1 MIDKELTFQQWEKID
16 IDTIDFKHTEEELES
31 RLIEQLSELS
41 LLEKDRENIGNPET
55 LGTTVLSIVW
65 EQFINQIGVV
75 AGEDFIR
82 ENRGLTL
89 DLRDSAHIQTTEN
102 FTNKKFATHND
113 KIDYQQRYNDW
124 QSNFQRDEK
133 GEVVNHKTRSGKEEA
148 TLVSGA
154 RKPFDQG
161 RPVGSVEHR
170 TDMDHTISGA
180 EIIRD
185 PAANAHMDK
194 KEQIAF
200 ANSDKN
206 LNEMN
211 AGHNRSKGDKTMT
224 EWLDNPNRKGQKPK
238 EIFDITEE
246 QDRAYR
252 EKDAAA
258 REEYEK
264 CKNKGEQHSIE
275 TGKQSQK
282 EEFFRIGG
290 AALRAVIMGL
300 LAELIKKIVTK
311 LVAWFRSGNRVLKTF
326 IESIKNAIKAFV
338 DDLKKHL
345 KNAGNTLLTTIA
357 TAIIGPIVGVIKKA
371 WVFLKQGYS
380 SVKEAIQFLRDP
392 QNANMPFSI
401 KLLNVGK
408 IVVVGLTAGG
418 SLLLGEAIEKSL
430 TAIPIFAV
438 QIPGIGSLANMLGL
452 FLSSVAC
459 GLVGAFALNKID
471 EIISEKLIKYNTLL
485 VSDKRSEIIESQNR
499 LNKVSLESLKK
510 TILDTVN
517 TIDSRHDM
525 AIQKLIELNDKFNS
539 GSLKMND

>member
-1 MIDKELTFQQWEKID
+1 MIDNELTFQQWEETD
-16 IDTIDFKHTEEELES
+16 IDNMDFKHTEEELES

-55 LGTTVLSIVW
+55 LGTTVLNIVW

-102 FTNKKFATHND
+102 FINKKFATHND

-185 PAANAHMDK
+185 PVANAHMDK

-211 AGHNRSKGDKTMT
+211 AGHNRSKGDKPMT
-224 EWLDNPNRKGQKPK
+224 EWLDNPNKKGQKPMK
-238 EIFDITEE
+238 F
-246 QDRAYR
+246 
-252 EKDAAA
+252 
-258 REEYEK
+258 
-264 CKNKGEQHSIE
+264 
-275 TGKQSQK
+275 
-282 EEFFRIGG
+282 
-290 AALRAVIMGL
+290 
-300 LAELIKKIVTK
+300 LI
-311 LVAWFRSGNRVLKTF
+311 L
-326 IESIKNAIKAFV
+326 
-338 DDLKKHL
+338 L
-345 KNAGNTLLTTIA
+345 KNR
-357 TAIIGPIVGVIKKA
+357 IGPIEKKMRQ
-371 WVFLKQGYS
+371 L
-380 SVKEAIQFLRDP
+380 
-392 QNANMPFSI
+392 
-401 KLLNVGK
+401 
-408 IVVVGLTAGG
+408 
-418 SLLLGEAIEKSL
+418 EKSMKN
-430 TAIPIFAV
+430 ARIRV
-438 QIPGIGSLANMLGL
+438 N
-452 FLSSVAC
+452 
-459 GLVGAFALNKID
+459 N
-471 EIISEKLIKYNTLL
+471 
-485 VSDKRSEIIESQNR
+485 
-499 LNKVSLESLKK
+499 
-510 TILDTVN
+510 IL
-517 TIDSRHDM
+517 
-525 AIQKLIELNDKFNS
+525 
-539 GSLKMND
+539 

>member
-41 LLEKDRENIGNPET
+41 LLERDRENIGNPET
-55 LGTTVLSIVW
+55 LGTTVLNIVW

-133 GEVVNHKTRSGKEEA
+133 GEIVNHKTRSGKEEA
-148 TLVSGA
+148 TLVYGA

-264 CKNKGEQHSIE
+264 CRKYITDNNCYSYYR
-275 TGKQSQK
+275 SYSWCDK
-282 EEFFRIGG
+282 ESLG
-290 AALRAVIMGL
+290 
-300 LAELIKKIVTK
+300 
-311 LVAWFRSGNRVLKTF
+311 VLKAR
-326 IESIKNAIKAFV
+326 I
-338 DDLKKHL
+338 
-345 KNAGNTLLTTIA
+345 
-357 TAIIGPIVGVIKKA
+357 
-371 WVFLKQGYS
+371 
-380 SVKEAIQFLRDP
+380 
-392 QNANMPFSI
+392 
-401 KLLNVGK
+401 
-408 IVVVGLTAGG
+408 
-418 SLLLGEAIEKSL
+418 
-430 TAIPIFAV
+430 
-438 QIPGIGSLANMLGL
+438 
-452 FLSSVAC
+452 
-459 GLVGAFALNKID
+459 
-471 EIISEKLIKYNTLL
+471 
-485 VSDKRSEIIESQNR
+485 
-499 LNKVSLESLKK
+499 
-510 TILDTVN
+510 
-517 TIDSRHDM
+517 
-525 AIQKLIELNDKFNS
+525 
-539 GSLKMND
+539 

>member
-1 MIDKELTFQQWEKID
+1 MIDNELTFQQWEEID
-16 IDTIDFKHTEEELES
+16 IDNMDFKHTEEELES

-55 LGTTVLSIVW
+55 LGTTVLNIVW

-102 FTNKKFATHND
+102 FINKKFATHND

-124 QSNFQRDEK
+124 QSNFKHEEN
-133 GEVVNHKTRSGKEEA
+133 GEVVKHDTRIGKKEA
-148 TLVSGA
+148 TLVPGW

-161 RPVGSVEHR
+161 RPVGSAEHR

-185 PAANAHMDK
+185 PAANAHMDRT
-194 KEQIAF
+194 EQIAF

-206 LNEMN
+206 LNEMD

-224 EWLDNPNRKGQKPK
+224 EWLDNPNKKGQKPN

-290 AALRAVIMGL
+290 TALRAVIMGL
-300 LAELIKKIVTK
+300 LAELIKKIVAK

-357 TAIIGPIVGVIKKA
+357 TAIIGPVVGVIKKA

-418 SLLLGEAIEKSL
+418 SLLLGETIEKSL

-459 GLVGAFALNKID
+459 GVVGAFALNKID
-471 EIISEKLIKYNTLL
+471 EIISEKLIKYNILL
-485 VSDKRSEIIESQNR
+485 VSDKRSEIIESQNQ

-517 TIDSRHDM
+517 TIDSHHDM
-525 AIQKLIELNDKFNS
+525 AMQKLMELNDKLNS
-539 GSLKMND
+539 Y

>member
-102 FTNKKFATHND
+102 FTKKKFATHND

-133 GEVVNHKTRSGKEEA
+133 GEIVNHKTRSGKEEA

-418 SLLLGEAIEKSL
+418 SLLLGETIEKSL

-459 GLVGAFALNKID
+459 GVVGAFALNKID

-485 VSDKRSEIIESQNR
+485 VSDKRSEIIESQNQ

-517 TIDSRHDM
+517 TIDSHHDM
-525 AIQKLIELNDKFNS
+525 AMQKLMELNGKLNS
-539 GSLKMND
+539 Y

>member
-1 MIDKELTFQQWEKID
+1 MIDNELTFQQWEETD
-16 IDTIDFKHTEEELES
+16 IDNMDFKHTEEELES

-55 LGTTVLSIVW
+55 LGTTVLNIVW

-102 FTNKKFATHND
+102 FINKKFATHND

-185 PAANAHMDK
+185 PVANAHMDK

-211 AGHNRSKGDKTMT
+211 AGHNRSKGDKPMT
-224 EWLDNPNRKGQKPK
+224 EWLDNPNKKGQKPN

-290 AALRAVIMGL
+290 TALRAVIMGL
-300 LAELIKKIVTK
+300 LAELIKKIVAK

-357 TAIIGPIVGVIKKA
+357 TAIIGPVVGVIKKA

-418 SLLLGEAIEKSL
+418 SLLLGETIEKSL

-459 GLVGAFALNKID
+459 GVVGAFALNKID

-485 VSDKRSEIIESQNR
+485 VSDKRSEIIESQNQ

-517 TIDSRHDM
+517 TIDSHHDM
-525 AIQKLIELNDKFNS
+525 AMQKLMELNGKLNS
-539 GSLKMND
+539 Y

>member
-16 IDTIDFKHTEEELES
+16 IDTIDFKHTEKELES

-55 LGTTVLSIVW
+55 LGTTVLNIVW

-102 FTNKKFATHND
+102 FTHKKFATHNN

-161 RPVGSVEHR
+161 RPVGSVERR

-211 AGHNRSKGDKTMT
+211 AGHNRSKGDKPMT
-224 EWLDNPNRKGQKPK
+224 EWLDNPNRKGQKPQ

-252 EKDAAA
+252 EKDVAA
-258 REEYEK
+258 REEYER

-459 GLVGAFALNKID
+459 GVVGAFALNKID
-471 EIISEKLIKYNTLL
+471 EIITEKLIKYNTLL

-525 AIQKLIELNDKFNS
+525 AIQKLIELNEKFNS

>member
-55 LGTTVLSIVW
+55 LGTTVLNIVW

-133 GEVVNHKTRSGKEEA
+133 GEIVNHKTRSGKEEA

-525 AIQKLIELNDKFNS
+525 AIQKLMELNGEFNS
-539 GSLKMND
+539 Y

>member
-1 MIDKELTFQQWEKID
+1 MIDNELTFQQWEETD
-16 IDTIDFKHTEEELES
+16 IDNMDFKHTEEELES

-55 LGTTVLSIVW
+55 LGTTVLNIVW

-102 FTNKKFATHND
+102 FINKKFATHND

-211 AGHNRSKGDKTMT
+211 AGHNRSKGDKPMT
-224 EWLDNPNRKGQKPK
+224 EWLDNPNKKGQKPN

-290 AALRAVIMGL
+290 TALRAVIMGL
-300 LAELIKKIVTK
+300 LAELIKKIVAK

-357 TAIIGPIVGVIKKA
+357 TAIIGPVVGVIKKA

-418 SLLLGEAIEKSL
+418 SLLLGETIEKSL

-459 GLVGAFALNKID
+459 GVVGAFALNKID

-485 VSDKRSEIIESQNR
+485 VSDKRSEIIESQNQ

-517 TIDSRHDM
+517 TIDSHHDM
-525 AIQKLIELNDKFNS
+525 AMQKLMELNGKLNS
-539 GSLKMND
+539 Y